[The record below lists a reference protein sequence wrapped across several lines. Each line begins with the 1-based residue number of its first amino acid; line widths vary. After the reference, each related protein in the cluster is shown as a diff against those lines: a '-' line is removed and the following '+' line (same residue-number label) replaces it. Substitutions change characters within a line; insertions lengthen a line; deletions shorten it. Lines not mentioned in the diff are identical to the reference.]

1 MVALIAPLSCV
12 SAQHSATHPT
22 SKLALFWIIGAVWFA
37 RSAQSFTHPAF
48 TDPQS
53 AWDWCAVV
61 SYSVALP
68 ALAVGLVVLARLVG
82 GRIPLI
88 ASLVAATGATIAAV
102 GNVIEDGLG
111 DAWAGDA
118 LYLPGSVLYLLGL
131 IALTLAIATERKG
144 LLRLLTLVPAATLVG
159 LMLLERGGG
168 VLVLAAWGGL
178 AIACSQ
184 TRVTPAARG

>member
-1 MVALIAPLSCV
+1 M
-12 SAQHSATHPT
+12 SAQHSAAHPT
-22 SKLALFWIIGAVWFA
+22 LQLALFWIIGAVWFA
-37 RSAQSFTHPAF
+37 RSVQSLTHPNF

-53 AWDWCAVV
+53 AWDWSAVV
-61 SYSVALP
+61 SYSVALL

-111 DAWAGDA
+111 RAWAGNA
-118 LYLPGSVLYLLGL
+118 FYLPGSVLYLLGL
-131 IALTLAIATERKG
+131 IALTLAIATYRKG
-144 LLRLLTLVPAATLVG
+144 RLRLLALVPAATLVG

-178 AIACSQ
+178 AIARSR
-184 TRVTPAARG
+184 TRVSPAARG